1 MVRVVCWPGCFLFFG
16 EAGISCY
23 NCLIGCLQNARLSRV
38 SYVFH
43 RLLPA
48 PLLVFVPV
56 CGHPVSLLTASTAPD
71 SL

>member
-23 NCLIGCLQNARLSRV
+23 NCLM
-38 SYVFH
+38 
-43 RLLPA
+43 PA